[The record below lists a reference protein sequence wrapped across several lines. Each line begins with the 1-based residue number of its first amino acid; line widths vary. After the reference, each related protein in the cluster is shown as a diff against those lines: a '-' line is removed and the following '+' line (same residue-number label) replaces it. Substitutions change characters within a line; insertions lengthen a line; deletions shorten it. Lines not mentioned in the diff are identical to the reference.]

1 MRRHS
6 HKPAQTPEIA
16 VEFPESPVEEESPQP
31 QTQPRRKDQNAES
44 SREELPSSTAPI
56 DTDSLR
62 NAADELSNAAAAIV
76 DAAAKLGAG
85 PELFILRDV

>member
-6 HKPAQTPEIA
+6 HKPAETPEIA
-16 VEFPESPVEEESPQP
+16 MEFPEAPVETETPRS
-31 QTQPRRKDQNAES
+31 RRKDQSAES
-44 SREELPSSTAPI
+44 SREESSSSTAPI